1 MAICIMCNSSV
12 DDGDAFCVSC
22 GATLSQPLTSNPND
36 TKLDEPQKLT
46 NLNGARLVLPDSS
59 EIQIDKSQR
68 LIGRTDLIKFS
79 QQEPSLI
86 SRGHFTIYEHNG
98 KYYIQDGKTKVQDKE
113 SKNHTLLNSK
123 DISGKERFELNNTDI
138 IEVSD
143 VKISVK
149 LGNSI
154 N

>member
-1 MAICIMCNSSV
+1 MAICTLCKSPV
-12 DDGDAFCVSC
+12 DDVDAFCTSC
-22 GATLSQPLTSNPND
+22 GASLSQSLASNPNN
-36 TKLDEPQKLT
+36 TKIEEPQKLV
-46 NLNGARLVLPDSS
+46 NPNGARLVLPNLS
-59 EIQIDKSQR
+59 EIEIDKSQR
-68 LIGRTDLIKFS
+68 LIGRIDLIKFT
-79 QQEPSLI
+79 QQDPSLI
-86 SRGHFTIYEHNG
+86 SRGHFTVYEYNG

-113 SKNHTLLNSK
+113 SKNHTFLNSK

-149 LGNSI
+149 LEDSI